1 MAKLRP
7 HYRDRYFELEIENDT
22 ILHIIRLRIK
32 SMSATSG
39 PPIGP
44 VLGQY
49 AIPISKFC
57 SEFNERTT
65 IFHEGVEVFVTL
77 YHYADGTFSFD
88 LYTPVTSICLRR
100 AAGLLRGYGVQPTRL
115 RGLITPYML
124 FEAVSYRISH
134 SGGLTYLT
142 GLSAITQGI
151 GTARSMGL
159 LITNATDLLDD

>member
-7 HYRDRYFELEIENDT
+7 NYRDRYVDLNTENET

-57 SEFNERTT
+57 SEFNEKSS
-65 IFHEGVEVFVTL
+65 IYNEGVDVFVTL
-77 YHYADGTFSFD
+77 HHFSDGSFD
-88 LYTPVTSICLRR
+88 FEMFTAVTSYCLKR
-100 AAGLLRGYGVQPTRL
+100 ATGIAVGYGSRSTRI
-115 RGLITPYML
+115 RGLITPYLL
-124 FEAVSYRISH
+124 FEAVAYRLSH
-134 SGGLTYLT
+134 IGGPKYLT
-142 GLSAITQGI
+142 IRNAVSQGV
-151 GTARSMGL
+151 GTALSIGL
-159 LITNATDLLDD
+159 LISNST